1 MKKDTTPLATRI
13 STQVRRQQTL
23 LSLTLTTMAVPQ
35 LSPLRGGAVMPIW
48 SILNQPLPLPS
59 QAVKAPEHLY
69 IQTMTGPCLCVHWP
83 QMAVMFCPAAIGAL
97 RAADV
102 PPLQVI
108 LASVTLMMG
117 L

>member
-1 MKKDTTPLATRI
+1 
-13 STQVRRQQTL
+13 
-23 LSLTLTTMAVPQ
+23 
-35 LSPLRGGAVMPIW
+35 MPIW
-48 SILNQPLPLPS
+48 SILNQPLPFPS
-59 QAVKAPEHLY
+59 HAVKAPEHLY

-83 QMAVMFCPAAIGAL
+83 QMAVMFCPAAMGAL

-108 LASVTLMMG
+108 LASVTVMMG